1 MSRIKKFKLGDT
13 VYDVG
18 LNKTSELQN
27 DAGFVGEDSLGVNVM
42 ADSSGDI
49 KITGLGRLG
58 FENEWT
64 LIDTV
69 TLEENVSSWNYVLA
83 KPVKKLKVV
92 IHEHTTINTGFRVVP
107 FKDSTKKAGNDG
119 YTLNIIGSTYSVAS
133 APRRCFIVYEFEF
146 FDDNV
151 ILATA
156 SACASYVNNDGTSVS
171 SISIDKGISV
181 YKAFLKIPSTVTDKL
196 FDGFNWWSRTE
207 KAGTEIKIY
216 GIYPDPSIPIS
227 AEGVGF

>member
-18 LNKTSELQN
+18 PNKTSELQN
-27 DAGFVGEDSLGVNVM
+27 DAGFVGEDSLGVNVT

-69 TLEENVSSWNYVLA
+69 TLEEDVSSWNYVLA

-92 IHEHTTINTGFRVVP
+92 IHEHTTTNSGFRVTP
-107 FKDSTKKAGNDG
+107 FKAATYAANNNPGT
-119 YTLNIIGSTYSVAS
+119 YNIIGNTGSLSP
-133 APRRCFIVYEFEF
+133 APRRCFLVYEFEF
-146 FDDNV
+146 FDDNA
-151 ILATA
+151 ILATGTA
-156 SACASYVNNDGTSVS
+156 FKSYMNNDGTVVS
-171 SISIDKGISV
+171 GGIDNGMSV
-181 YKAFLKIPSTVTDKL
+181 YPAFLKIPSTVTDKL

-216 GIYPDPSIPIS
+216 GIYPDPSMPIS